1 MKNGFVIS
9 CSKMQ
14 EQEFRKRF
22 AREFGE
28 ENLPRTYN
36 GRVLKCAL
44 GNASL
49 AIKSTYSHFEL
60 VKMAKALDLPF
71 ITIYEDDAHPM
82 FGAMEKM
89 DKWFQDTEIP
99 DDADILMLGNL
110 AYIYD
115 F

>member
-1 MKNGFVIS
+1 
-9 CSKMQ
+9 MQ
-14 EQEFRKRF
+14 LAEFRENF

-28 ENLPRTYN
+28 ANIPRIYD
-36 GRVLKCAL
+36 GRVLKCSL
-44 GNASL
+44 GNASNL
-49 AIKSTYSHFEL
+49 IRCTYSHFEL

-71 ITIYEDDAHPM
+71 ITIFEDDAYPM

-99 DDADILMLGNL
+99 DDIDILMLGSL